1 MAKKRRLITPDEPLR
16 HPDHPRPRTRREFMR
31 QGFIGA
37 SAAVAGVGPLASM
50 LLNPRL
56 ARADVFPSLDSDIV
70 SMALNAGCKVG
81 AQGNNKIPFI
91 AFDLAG
97 GANIAGSNV
106 LVGGANGPLIDPL
119 TTAGYS
125 KLGIASDS
133 VPLPGSAFVDMTL
146 GLPFHS
152 LSALLA
158 GIKRTIG
165 GAASKVNGFVIPA
178 VSDNDTNTNPHNPMY
193 GIARAGVDTQ
203 NGNAPGFGA
212 KGSLL
217 GLIGSVASVSGG
229 NSMSPAG
236 LIIPSLQPTKIA
248 SPSDD
253 TGLVKSGATAIT
265 DPQEQRD
272 TVRVAE
278 TSARISQRAITN
290 PSISGSSAPITSDT
304 TLQNILTCAY
314 TGAADTT
321 NQFVQGSTA
330 VDPLQDQAL
339 LNIFSGVGGL
349 SGTAFNRTASVMKL
363 VVNGYAGAGTI
374 TLGGYDY
381 HTGDRTTGD
390 QRDILA
396 GQCIGACLAYADA
409 VGKPLMVYVFSDGSL
424 FSNGSAEGTAS
435 VTINGTT
442 VATGGKGVWTGDNS
456 STAAAFV
463 LVYNPTG
470 APQLMPG
477 RNGNPQI
484 GAFQGSG
491 SVQTGFRTP
500 NGFTVNAANN
510 VTALVYTVLL
520 NYMALHGET
529 AFFQDVFPNA
539 NLGGF
544 SSALLDDLT
553 AFQPIANH
561 TI

>member
-1 MAKKRRLITPDEPLR
+1 
-16 HPDHPRPRTRREFMR
+16 
-31 QGFIGA
+31 
-37 SAAVAGVGPLASM
+37 
-50 LLNPRL
+50 
-56 ARADVFPSLDSDIV
+56 
-70 SMALNAGCKVG
+70 
-81 AQGNNKIPFI
+81 
-91 AFDLAG
+91 
-97 GANIAGSNV
+97 
-106 LVGGANGPLIDPL
+106 
-119 TTAGYS
+119 
-125 KLGIASDS
+125 
-133 VPLPGSAFVDMTL
+133 
-146 GLPFHS
+146 
-152 LSALLA
+152 
-158 GIKRTIG
+158 
-165 GAASKVNGFVIPA
+165 
-178 VSDNDTNTNPHNPMY
+178 MY
-193 GIARAGVDTQ
+193 GIARAGVDIA

-236 LIIPSLQPTKIA
+236 LIVPSLQPTKIA

-278 TSARISQRAITN
+278 TTARISQRAITN
-290 PSISGSSAPITSDT
+290 PGISGTSAPITADS
-304 TLQNILTCAY
+304 TLENILTCAY

-330 VDPLQDQAL
+330 VDPLADTAL
-339 LNIFSGVGGL
+339 LNIFNAVGGL
-349 SGTAFNRTASVMKL
+349 SGSAFNRTASVMKL
-363 VVNGYAGAGTI
+363 VVNGFAGAGTV

-409 VGKPLMVYVFSDGSL
+409 VQKPLMVYVFSDGSL
-424 FSNGSAEGTAS
+424 FSNGTAEGQAT
-435 VTINGTT
+435 VNVNGTT
-442 VATGGKGVWTGDNS
+442 VTTGGKGVWTGDNS
-456 STAAAFV
+456 STAAAFA
-463 LVYNPTG
+463 LVYNPAG

-477 RNGNPQI
+477 RSGNPQI

-529 AFFQDVFPNA
+529 AFFQNVFPNA

-553 AFQPIANH
+553 AFQPIVNH